1 VASDQCQLT
10 THPSVEAGA
19 AATMHRQNYG
29 QVARQFPTRTSKP
42 VFAVDQSAVLRDGM
56 LGELA
61 TIDSAE
67 GMALWAKRNLPVKN
81 NLTADDARRVEE
93 AFQAKIAPLATEG
106 AIGDADQGGPIAA
119 PSPTGHQLAGEPVS
133 ASVAALAAQE
143 GALLIRKPRRLRD
156 KKHRDFVSAQAC
168 LVCGRQPSDPHHL
181 RFAQA
186 KALGRKVSDEFT
198 VPLCRVHHRE
208 LHQRPDEGAWWNG
221 FNLDPMKV
229 ARALWLQ
236 THESGI
242 PAERASLPNGAT

>member
-1 VASDQCQLT
+1 
-10 THPSVEAGA
+10 
-19 AATMHRQNYG
+19 
-29 QVARQFPTRTSKP
+29 
-42 VFAVDQSAVLRDGM
+42 M

-61 TIDSAE
+61 TIDSGE
-67 GMALWAKRNLPVKN
+67 GMALWAKRNLPIKN

-143 GALLIRKPRRLRD
+143 RALLIRKPRRLRD

-168 LVCGRQPSDPHHL
+168 LICGRQPSDPHHL

-208 LHQRPDEGAWWNG
+208 LHQHAEEVAWWNG
-221 FNLDPMKV
+221 FNLDPIKV

-236 THESGI
+236 THGGESRQEVLSI
-242 PAERASLPNGAT
+242 SNGR